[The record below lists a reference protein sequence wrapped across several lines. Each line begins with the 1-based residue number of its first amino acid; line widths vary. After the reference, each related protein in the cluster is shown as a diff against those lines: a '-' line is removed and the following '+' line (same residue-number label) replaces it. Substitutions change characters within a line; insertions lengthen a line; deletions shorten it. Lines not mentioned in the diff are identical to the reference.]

1 MKNKFRR
8 ALNRELQGVRVSSDL
23 KHRILLEAE
32 RTRFQAERRRSFA
45 PFLSA
50 AAAIVVILGL
60 SLGVVSL
67 RTSAP
72 KQHQTT
78 LAQGDG
84 DYVWIQSEDTI
95 YHQDIH
101 CGGMSGAIRV
111 KIETAKASG
120 RTPCAVCVSGTSV
133 SPETTQDATSKPVE
147 WAESTPEPTVENT
160 SLYTPTPEQAE
171 VSSTQ
176 AQWATSTP
184 EPTVASTADNASRYT
199 PTPESFQ
206 EINDAPI
213 DSTLG
218 PEVEYTINTEEEDQN
233 SMSRDAN
240 DFVEINGEELSPTEI
255 PSETVAHLRADCEQC
270 VTDDVIVESKEDA
283 EQRGLALCSV
293 CFANDNSETAVNVY
307 TLSDSKVW
315 LGSDDYCYHATE
327 YCPRLKNAKVQE
339 TVEREVAEKHGW
351 EPCEICCSIES
362 TGEYAFVEISTYSF
376 DNHLLVQV
384 RNNCVYS
391 AESNAEDI
399 GEQRALSEEVRNE
412 INDLTSGFLSEGV
425 AEAFCD
431 AYQAG
436 TVNSLIVM
444 NVRSTLDD
452 LPNANLD
459 QWENKLQAVSVFKWD
474 DDQDAENNC
483 CVYLISFPEE
493 MRDATFSEMANT
505 ELSLNELH
513 LQFSASMNIV
523 DIGEDGTV
531 LHVLSRP
538 IEVDDESLYMFGG
551 EKMWMQST
559 KEDMTS
565 NVGISVNPDCVWSN
579 TFEVE
584 DGVQLTNVYVDG
596 QCLVIVDR
604 EENAAQEIEIFG
616 LNHETIRET
625 VFDWS
630 NSEDMHKAF
639 IISDYESLDELGYS
653 IVIDGRAYDLSFF
666 DGAYWA
672 AAGGKYFHTQMHCQ
686 NMNGADPYTLNQ
698 LTKLDREVCP
708 ICVDHLYYTTEE
720 DSRYHV
726 DPHCQKMKNATLK
739 SIDELTDKKP
749 CTKCIGNG

>member
-1 MKNKFRR
+1 MKNKFKR
-8 ALNRELQGVRVSSDL
+8 ALNRELQSVHVSSDL
-23 KHRILLEAE
+23 KRRILQEAE

-67 RTSAP
+67 RASAP

-111 KIETAKASG
+111 KIENAKASG

-133 SPETTQDATSKPVE
+133 SPETTSGVMPTPVE
-147 WAESTPEPTVENT
+147 WAESTPEPTVAPTVENV
-160 SLYTPTPEQAE
+160 SLYTPTPEPFREAE
-171 VSSTQ
+171 VSATV
-176 AQWATSTP
+176 QWATSTP
-184 EPTVASTADNASRYT
+184 EPTVAPTMVISHSYT
-199 PTPESFQ
+199 PVPETFEEVTDMS
-206 EINDAPI
+206 IV
-213 DSTLG
+213 STRG
-218 PEVEYTINTEEEDQN
+218 PEVEYTINGEEEDRN
-233 SMSRDAN
+233 SAGIGM
-240 DFVEINGEELSPTEI
+240 EELSPTEI
-255 PSETVAHLRADCEQC
+255 PFEMVAHLRADCEQYAAN
-270 VTDDVIVESKEDA
+270 DVIVESKENA
-283 EQRGLALCSV
+283 EECGLALCSM
-293 CFANDNSETAVNVY
+293 CFEENSETAVNVY
-307 TLSDSKVW
+307 TLSDDKVW
-315 LGSDDYCYHATE
+315 MGSDDYCYHATE
-327 YCPRLKNAKVQE
+327 YCPRLKNAKVLE
-339 TVEREVAEKHGW
+339 TVGREFAEKHGW
-351 EPCEICCSIES
+351 DPCETCCGIES
-362 TGEYAFVEISTYSF
+362 TGGYAFVEISTYSF

-391 AESNAEDI
+391 AESYDEDI
-399 GEQRALSEEVRNE
+399 GEQQALSEEVRKE
-412 INDLTSGFLSEGV
+412 INDLTSSFLSKSV

-431 AYQAG
+431 AYEAG
-436 TVNSLIVM
+436 AVSSLVVM

-459 QWENKLQAVSVFKWD
+459 QWENKLQSVFVFEWENED
-474 DDQDAENNC
+474 LENNS

-505 ELSLNELH
+505 DLSLNELH

-551 EKMWMQST
+551 EKMWTQTS
-559 KEDMTS
+559 KEGLTS
-565 NVGISVNPDCVWSN
+565 DVGISVNPDSVWSN
-579 TFEVE
+579 AFEVE
-584 DGVQLTNVYVDG
+584 EGVQITNAYVDG
-596 QCLVIVDR
+596 QCFVIVDQ
-604 EENAAQEIEIFG
+604 EENTAQEIEIFG
-616 LNHETIRET
+616 LDNETIREA

-630 NSEDMHKAF
+630 DSEGTHKAF
-639 IISDYESLDELGYS
+639 IISDYESLDKIEYC
-653 IVIDGRAYDLSFF
+653 IVIDGRAYDFSFF

-672 AAGGKYFHTQMHCQ
+672 ASGGKYFHTQMHCQ
-686 NMNGADPYTLNQ
+686 NMNGADPYTQNQ
-698 LTKLDREVCP
+698 LAQLDREVCP
-708 ICVDHLYYTTEE
+708 LCVDHLYYTTDE
-720 DSRYHV
+720 DPYYHA

-739 SIDELTDKKP
+739 SIDELTGKKP
-749 CTKCIGNG
+749 CSECMW